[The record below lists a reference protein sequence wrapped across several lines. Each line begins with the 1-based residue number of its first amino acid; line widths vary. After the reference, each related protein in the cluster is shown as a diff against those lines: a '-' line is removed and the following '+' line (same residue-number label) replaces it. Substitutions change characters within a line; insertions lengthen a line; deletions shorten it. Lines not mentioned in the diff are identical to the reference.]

1 MPQVME
7 NVNIPLMDRATNRA
21 NGCTVSTFTM
31 QKKKN
36 IPEILCNCLT
46 RCIQHKTTVMKKF
59 IMLLLPVVFLVSAFH
74 HETSRIVRGIVT
86 DQSGKPVPFAS
97 VLIKGTS
104 TGVQTDVNGQYS
116 IRVSNEN
123 AVLVF
128 SAISFENVEEKVSGR
143 SVVNVTM
150 VAKSNSLQEVIV
162 TSAFSTKRTLR
173 STSTSFLSGKVAGI
187 QLNTVSQGSTYAFSN
202 NADGM
207 NTMNTESYDNI
218 VENSFLK
225 ATDNPLSTFSIDVDG
240 ASYSNVRRM
249 LNDGEIPPA
258 GAVRVEEM
266 INYFHYDYPQPT
278 GDDPF
283 SFTTEMSDCPWNRN
297 HKLVLIGMQGKKI
310 PVNDLP
316 PSNLVFLVDVS
327 GSMEDENKLPLV
339 KSSLKMLTDQLR
351 EEDKISI
358 VVYAGNAGLVLP
370 ATSGA
375 NKMKI
380 KDAIDSLEAG
390 GSTAGGEGIRLAYKT
405 ALENYKKHGNNRV
418 ILCTDGDFNVGMSS
432 DDELERYISK
442 EKESGVFLTVLGFG
456 MGNYKDS
463 KMQKLADKGNG
474 NHAYIDGINEARKVL
489 VNEFGGTLFTIAKDV
504 KLQVEFNPM
513 KVQGYRLVG
522 YENRMLQ
529 KEDFNDDKKDAGDMG
544 SGHTVTALYEIIPA
558 GVQDTFLREV
568 EKLRYQRSIEVFSN
582 TAFGNEIM
590 TIKFRYKEPQGT
602 VSKLIEHPVADRQVA
617 MEKASA
623 NLRFASAVAEFGMLL
638 RESAFRSDAS
648 YQQVLE
654 LARAA
659 SGDDDGGYRAEFLKL
674 VEKARSLSDAAAV
687 NVKH

>member
-1 MPQVME
+1 
-7 NVNIPLMDRATNRA
+7 
-21 NGCTVSTFTM
+21 
-31 QKKKN
+31 
-36 IPEILCNCLT
+36 
-46 RCIQHKTTVMKKF
+46 
-59 IMLLLPVVFLVSAFH
+59 
-74 HETSRIVRGIVT
+74 
-86 DQSGKPVPFAS
+86 
-97 VLIKGTS
+97 
-104 TGVQTDVNGQYS
+104 
-116 IRVSNEN
+116 
-123 AVLVF
+123 
-128 SAISFENVEEKVSGR
+128 
-143 SVVNVTM
+143 
-150 VAKSNSLQEVIV
+150 
-162 TSAFSTKRTLR
+162 
-173 STSTSFLSGKVAGI
+173 
-187 QLNTVSQGSTYAFSN
+187 
-202 NADGM
+202 
-207 NTMNTESYDNI
+207 
-218 VENSFLK
+218 
-225 ATDNPLSTFSIDVDG
+225 DNPLSTFSIDVDG

-283 SFTTEMSDCPWNRN
+283 SFTTEMSGCPWNSN

-351 EEDKISI
+351 EEDRISM

-375 NKMKI
+375 NKIKI

-390 GSTAGGEGIRLAYKT
+390 GSTAGGEGIKLAYKI
-405 ALENYKKHGNNRV
+405 ALENYKKNGNNRV

-432 DDELERYISK
+432 DDELERYIGK

-544 SGHTVTALYEIIPA
+544 SGHTVTALYEIIPV
-558 GVQDTFLREV
+558 GVQDTFLRDV
-568 EKLRYQRSIEVFSN
+568 DKLRYQRSTEVFSN

-590 TIKFRYKEPQGT
+590 TIKFRYKEPQGS

-617 MEKASA
+617 LEKASA

-638 RESAFRSDAS
+638 RESAFRADAS

-659 SGDDDGGYRAEFLKL
+659 SGDDEEGYRAEFLKL
-674 VEKARSLSDAAAV
+674 VEKAGALKKDVAV
-687 NVKH
+687 TPH